1 MARLGRGKN
10 TKVRA
15 TKMHHKTATK
25 SARFANGVTSNRK
38 DHNNRMSGVMGETT
52 RARNTGTP
60 TNRPVPGNGA
70 GVMGMCPTG
79 YYKCPTQTL
88 LAGQCVQS
96 RAECAGVGTRG
107 GATGAN
113 DPTVPCVGL
122 GMIMCPAGSANAGQC
137 ANSLSE
143 CGVGGTLSAGGN
155 GVRTMSSYRRG
166 GRTRRTRRR
175 R

>member
-1 MARLGRGKN
+1 MPKKKH
-10 TKVRA
+10 TKQRA
-15 TKMHHKTATK
+15 TKMHHTTATK
-25 SARFANGVTSNRK
+25 SARFANGVGSNRT
-38 DHNNRMSGVMGETT
+38 DHNNRMSGVMGEAT

-70 GVMGMCPTG
+70 GVMAVCPTG
-79 YYKCPTQTL
+79 YYKCPAQTQ
-88 LAGQCVQS
+88 LAGSCVQS

-107 GATGAN
+107 GDSGN
-113 DPTVPCVGL
+113 GSGGREPCGPGMKPCQSPGGNIRCVPDN
-122 GMIMCPAGSANAGQC
+122 MDCPPLESRV
-137 ANSLSE
+137 L
-143 CGVGGTLSAGGN
+143 GGT